1 MKSVLTCANPAL
13 TDTSLTLPFLTGC

>member
-1 MKSVLTCANPAL
+1 MKSVLTCAKPAL